1 MRVTPSLRS
10 TGIPPCHHYYGGVRP
25 SLPHQY
31 FRPRVVALVRFP
43 FASASWFPQFRA
55 EACVQLT
62 PPIRRPPSAQYCR
75 LPADLSRERF
85 APPVLTTPDLITTRL
100 RRFACARLL
109 DTHLS
114 QVVPGTFDPTFTT
127 AAFGRSGSD
136 WFETCAWTPIPR
148 GPPSSSAQLYST
160 A

>member
-1 MRVTPSLRS
+1 MQVTPSLRS
-10 TGIPPCHHYYGGVRP
+10 TGITPRHHYYGGVRP
-25 SLPHQY
+25 SLPHRY
-31 FRPRVVALVRFP
+31 FRPRVVALVPFP

-75 LPADLSRERF
+75 LLADLSRERF
-85 APPVLTTPDLITTRL
+85 APPVLTAPYLLTTRL

-114 QVVPGTFDPTFTT
+114 QVVPGTSNPTLRP
-127 AAFGRSGSD
+127 AR
-136 WFETCAWTPIPR
+136 
-148 GPPSSSAQLYST
+148 
-160 A
+160 